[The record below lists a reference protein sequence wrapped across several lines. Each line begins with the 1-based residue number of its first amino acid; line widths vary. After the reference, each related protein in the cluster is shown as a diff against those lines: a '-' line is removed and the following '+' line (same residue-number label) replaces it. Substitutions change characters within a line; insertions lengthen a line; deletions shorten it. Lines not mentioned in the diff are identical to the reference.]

1 MRRILTVLAA
11 LVVLLVVAVLVVPSL
26 IDWNQYKSY
35 ITAEVEAQTGRRLAI
50 EGGLDLTILP
60 SPALSVAGL
69 RLSNA
74 EGARVPDMVRIEAL
88 EVEIAFWPLL
98 GGEIK
103 VDLVRLIGPTVA
115 LEVMPNGRGNW
126 LLDSSD
132 LTVPAGEREGTGDVD
147 EASPFRLDR
156 FEIEDG
162 AVTLLDASGVTRG
175 IENLDARLTTETLD
189 GLVAVVGI
197 FGAEGV
203 QASFDISAS
212 ALTESA
218 IQIKAELGL
227 GVGESLG
234 RVSFGG
240 TAVRVGPGA
249 PAASGKLQVIA
260 PSMAKFVEGIAQA
273 LGAPVALPAMLDQPL
288 ALDAKIEVTAEEG
301 ALNEIALTLGESR
314 ATGAVS
320 AAFAEGVQVDLALL
334 IKRIN
339 LDQWLALSDTARPP
353 LKAAETSAPSAPADA
368 LGRAEALAL
377 PSDLSGSFNVEVEAL
392 TYNDALVR
400 QGTISG
406 AIIDGTVEFGRIA
419 ALLPGGSDVT
429 MSGTLVTVEGQPRFE
444 GQLEAASD
452 NLRALLAWLELEPD
466 AVPADRL
473 RKLGLTANMRL
484 TPDLMQAYRVDLRLD
499 ASRITGGIAYAVRQR
514 TAFSVDL
521 DIDRLNLDAYLPAE
535 SLVGDGGDTPEP
547 GVAQTPAE
555 ASLAM
560 LETIDTNVTLR
571 VGELTYNRI
580 RVKGLSL
587 DSSLV
592 GGVLTITDARVGDV
606 AGAALNLVGSASGFA
621 AAPKF
626 AGSMEIIATD
636 PGGLMQLAG
645 LAWPVLSDR
654 LGPFN
659 LRGDVKRGADGLL
672 VDLSGTAAGTS
683 LGLTGAVASLALEA
697 PLKLRFELANP
708 RLADLVAQIDEVEVG
723 PWGDMPIEL
732 VADLDGTLVGDL
744 AVVVTATAGG
754 GGMAAAGAVQA
765 LADVG
770 YDLRIKVQHPDM
782 AGLIN
787 NLGIDYRPAA
797 TNLGGLTL
805 ETSMNG
811 DLDEAVFR
819 GLKVR
824 AGPMAV
830 EGNAT
835 VRLGGARPWVK
846 ADLRAS
852 QILVDLFLP
861 VERSE
866 STSSG
871 SGSSGSGS
879 EHWSRAPIDLGALGA
894 MDGEIDLAAVAIDYG
909 NYHFTESSLHLG
921 LDSGV
926 LTIDPLVSGLYGG
939 NVEFRARIADVET
952 PTIDLTFA
960 LDSADILEALRANA
974 GIDRVTG
981 RFAASGDM
989 TSQGRSQYEL
999 VSSLNGDMR
1008 FAARDGVFRGI
1019 DLRSLSDRMKEL
1031 DRTTNFVQLIQI
1043 STSDGETSYTVLD
1056 GTVRITDGV
1065 GRTNDLRALMDAA
1078 EGRGAGEINLPRW
1091 FLDLQTEMRL
1101 SEHPNAPPLGLNLKG
1116 PIDAPSRDV
1125 KARELEA
1132 YIAQRVGTT
1141 VLRKLAP
1148 DVLTDFLPE
1157 TGASDGASEP
1167 DAGATSPQ
1175 EKVGKTLKKL
1185 LDAFAD

>member
-1 MRRILTVLAA
+1 MRRILIVLAA
-11 LVVLLVVAVLVVPSL
+11 LVVLLVVAVLVIPSL
-26 IDWNQYKSY
+26 IDWNQYKSD

-50 EGGLDLTILP
+50 EGDLDLTILP
-60 SPALSVAGL
+60 SPALAVTGL

-98 GGEIK
+98 GGEIE

-115 LEVMPNGRGNW
+115 LEIMPNGRGNW

-132 LTVPAGEREGTGDVD
+132 STAPAGEREGTGDVD
-147 EASPFRLDR
+147 EASLFRLDR
-156 FEIEDG
+156 LEIEGG
-162 AVTLLDASGVTRG
+162 AITLLDASGVTRG
-175 IENLDARLTTETLD
+175 IENLDARLTTESLD
-189 GLVAVVGI
+189 GLLAVVGT

-203 QASFDISAS
+203 QASFDISAG
-212 ALTESA
+212 ALTGPA

-260 PSMAKFVEGIAQA
+260 PSMAKLAEGIAQA
-273 LGAPVALPAMLDQPL
+273 LGAPLPVPAMLDQPL

-353 LKAAETSAPSAPADA
+353 LEAAETSAPSEPADA

-400 QGTISG
+400 QATISG

-429 MSGTLVTVEGQPRFE
+429 MSGTLATVEGQPRFD

-452 NLRALLAWLELEPD
+452 NLRVLLAWLELEPD

-473 RKLGLTANMRL
+473 RKLGLTTNMRL

-499 ASRITGGIAYAVRQR
+499 ASRMTGGIAYAVRQR
-514 TAFSVDL
+514 TAFSLDL

-535 SLVGDGGDTPEP
+535 SLVSGGGDTPKP
-547 GVAQTPAE
+547 GLPQTPAE
-555 ASLAM
+555 SSLAM

-592 GGVLTITDARVGDV
+592 GGVLMITDARIGDV

-626 AGSMEIIATD
+626 AGSMEIIAAD

-645 LAWPVLSDR
+645 LAWPVPSER

-723 PWGDMPIEL
+723 PWGDMPTEL
-732 VADLDGTLVGDL
+732 VADLNGTLVGDL
-744 AVVVTATAGG
+744 AVVVTATAAGG
-754 GGMAAAGAVQA
+754 RMAAAGAVQA

-770 YDLRIKVQHPDM
+770 YDLRIKAQHPDM

-797 TNLGGLTL
+797 TNLGGFTV
-805 ETSMNG
+805 ETSING

-830 EGNAT
+830 EGSAT

-866 STSSG
+866 STSGG
-871 SGSSGSGS
+871 SGAAGGA
-879 EHWSRAPIDLGALGA
+879 ERWSRAPIDLGALGA

-909 NYHFTESSLHLG
+909 DYHFTKPSLHLG

-926 LTIDPLVSGLYGG
+926 LIIDPLVSGLYGG

-960 LDSADILEALRANA
+960 LESADILEALRANA

-989 TSQGRSQYEL
+989 ASQGRSQYEL

-1031 DRTTNFVQLIQI
+1031 DRTTDFLQLIQI

-1078 EGRGAGEINLPRW
+1078 EGRGAGEINLARW

-1148 DVLTDFLPE
+1148 DALTDYLPE

-1167 DAGATSPQ
+1167 DAGAASPQ

-1185 LDAFAD
+1185 LDAFGD

>member
-1 MRRILTVLAA
+1 M
-11 LVVLLVVAVLVVPSL
+11 
-26 IDWNQYKSY
+26 
-35 ITAEVEAQTGRRLAI
+35 
-50 EGGLDLTILP
+50 
-60 SPALSVAGL
+60 
-69 RLSNA
+69 
-74 EGARVPDMVRIEAL
+74 
-88 EVEIAFWPLL
+88 
-98 GGEIK
+98 
-103 VDLVRLIGPTVA
+103 
-115 LEVMPNGRGNW
+115 
-126 LLDSSD
+126 
-132 LTVPAGEREGTGDVD
+132 
-147 EASPFRLDR
+147 
-156 FEIEDG
+156 
-162 AVTLLDASGVTRG
+162 
-175 IENLDARLTTETLD
+175 
-189 GLVAVVGI
+189 
-197 FGAEGV
+197 
-203 QASFDISAS
+203 
-212 ALTESA
+212 
-218 IQIKAELGL
+218 
-227 GVGESLG
+227 
-234 RVSFGG
+234 
-240 TAVRVGPGA
+240 
-249 PAASGKLQVIA
+249 
-260 PSMAKFVEGIAQA
+260 
-273 LGAPVALPAMLDQPL
+273 
-288 ALDAKIEVTAEEG
+288 
-301 ALNEIALTLGESR
+301 
-314 ATGAVS
+314 
-320 AAFAEGVQVDLALL
+320 
-334 IKRIN
+334 
-339 LDQWLALSDTARPP
+339 
-353 LKAAETSAPSAPADA
+353 
-368 LGRAEALAL
+368 AL

-400 QGTISG
+400 QATISG

-429 MSGTLVTVEGQPRFE
+429 MSGTLATIEGRPRFE

-452 NLRALLAWLELEPD
+452 NLRVLLAWLKLEPD

-473 RKLGLTANMRL
+473 RKFGLTTNMRL

-499 ASRITGGIAYAVRQR
+499 ASRMTGGIAYAVRQR

-521 DIDRLNLDAYLPAE
+521 DIDRINVDAYLPAE
-535 SLVGDGGDTPEP
+535 APVSEGGDTPEP

-555 ASLAM
+555 SSLAM

-580 RVKGLSL
+580 PVKGLSL

-592 GGVLTITDARVGDV
+592 GGVLTITDARIGDV

-626 AGSMEIIATD
+626 AGSMEIIAAD

-645 LAWPVLSDR
+645 LAWPVPSDR

-683 LGLTGAVASLALEA
+683 LGLTGTVASLALDA

-708 RLADLVAQIDEVEVG
+708 RAADLVAQIDDEVEVG
-723 PWGDMPIEL
+723 RWGDIPADL
-732 VADLDGTLVGDL
+732 VADLDGALVGDL
-744 AVVVTATAGG
+744 AVAVTATAAG

-765 LADVG
+765 LAGVG
-770 YDLRIKVQHPDM
+770 YDLRIKAQHPDM

-787 NLGIDYRPAA
+787 DLGIDYRPAA
-797 TNLGGLTL
+797 TNLGGLTV
-805 ETSMNG
+805 ETALNG
-811 DLDEAVFR
+811 DLDEAELR

-866 STSSG
+866 STSGGSG
-871 SGSSGSGS
+871 SGGSGS
-879 EHWSRAPIDLGALGA
+879 AGNAERWSREPIDLGALRA

-909 NYHFTESSLHLG
+909 DYHFTEPSLHLG

-926 LTIDPLVSGLYGG
+926 LTINPLVGGLYGG
-939 NVEFRARIADVET
+939 NVELRARIADAET

-960 LDSADILEALRANA
+960 LEAADILEALRANA

-999 VSSLNGDMR
+999 VSSLNGSMR

-1031 DRTTNFVQLIQI
+1031 DRTTDFLQLIQI

-1078 EGRGAGEINLPRW
+1078 EGRGAGEVNLPRW
-1091 FLDLQTEMRL
+1091 LLDLQTEMRL

-1125 KARELEA
+1125 KTRELEA

-1148 DVLTDFLPE
+1148 DALRDFLPE
-1157 TGASDGASEP
+1157 TGASEGASEP
-1167 DAGATSPQ
+1167 DAGAASPQ
-1175 EKVGKTLKKL
+1175 ENVGKTLKKL
-1185 LDAFAD
+1185 LDAFGD

>member
-1 MRRILTVLAA
+1 MRRILIVLAA

-26 IDWNQYKSY
+26 IDWNQYKSD

-50 EGGLDLTILP
+50 EGDLDLTILP
-60 SPALSVAGL
+60 SPALSAAGL

-74 EGARVPDMVRIEAL
+74 EDAHVPDMVKIETL
-88 EVEIAFWPLL
+88 KVEIAFWPLL
-98 GGEIK
+98 GGEVK

-115 LEVMPNGRGNW
+115 LEIMPNGRGNW

-132 LTVPAGEREGTGDVD
+132 SPALAGEREGTGAVD
-147 EASPFRLDR
+147 EILPFRLDR
-156 FEIEDG
+156 LEIEGG

-175 IENLDARLTTETLD
+175 IESLDALLTAESLD
-189 GLVAVVGI
+189 GPLAVVGT

-203 QASFDISAS
+203 QASFDISAG
-212 ALTESA
+212 ALTEST

-234 RVSFGG
+234 RVSYGG
-240 TAVRVGPGA
+240 TAVRVGLGA
-249 PAASGKLQVIA
+249 PAASGKLQVTA
-260 PSMAKFVEGIAQA
+260 PSMAKLAEGIAQA
-273 LGAPVALPAMLDQPL
+273 LGAPAVVPAMLDQPL

-301 ALNEIALTLGESR
+301 TLNEIALTLGGSR

-339 LDQWLALSDTARPP
+339 LNEWLALSDTAGPP
-353 LKAAETSAPSAPADA
+353 LEAADTSAPSEPAD
-368 LGRAEALAL
+368 ALAL

-400 QGTISG
+400 QATISG

-429 MSGTLVTVEGQPRFE
+429 MSGTLATVEGQPRFE

-452 NLRALLAWLELEPD
+452 NLRVLLAWLEVEPN

-473 RKLGLTANMRL
+473 RKLGLTTNMRL
-484 TPDLMQAYRVDLRLD
+484 TPALMQAYRVDLRLD
-499 ASRITGGIAYAVRQR
+499 ASRMTGGIAYAVRER

-535 SLVGDGGDTPEP
+535 SLVGEGGDTPEP
-547 GVAQTPAE
+547 GVAQTQTE
-555 ASLAM
+555 SSLAM

-592 GGVLTITDARVGDV
+592 GGVLTITDARIGDV
-606 AGAALNLVGSASGFA
+606 AGAALNVVGSASGFA

-626 AGSMEIIATD
+626 AGSMEIIAAD
-636 PGGLMQLAG
+636 PGGLIQLAG
-645 LAWPVLSDR
+645 LAWPMPSDR

-683 LGLTGAVASLALEA
+683 LTLTGAVASLALDA

-723 PWGDMPIEL
+723 PCGNMPAEL
-732 VADLDGTLVGDL
+732 VVDLDGALVGDL
-744 AVVVTATAGG
+744 AVAVTATAAGG
-754 GGMAAAGAVQA
+754 WMAAAGAVQA
-765 LADVG
+765 LAGVG
-770 YDLRIKVQHPDM
+770 YDLKIKVKHPDM
-782 AGLIN
+782 TGLIN
-787 NLGIDYRPAA
+787 DLGIDYRPAA
-797 TNLGGLTL
+797 TNLGGLTV
-805 ETSMNG
+805 ETSING
-811 DLDEAVFR
+811 DLDEADLR
-819 GLKVR
+819 SLNVR

-866 STSSG
+866 STSVG
-871 SGSSGSGS
+871 SGSADGA
-879 EHWSRAPIDLGALGA
+879 ERWSRAPIDLGALSA

-909 NYHFTESSLHLG
+909 DYHFTEPSLHLG

-926 LTIDPLVSGLYGG
+926 LTIDPLVGGLYGG
-939 NVEFRARIADVET
+939 SVKLRARIADAET

-960 LDSADILEALRANA
+960 VESANILEALRANA

-989 TSQGRSQYEL
+989 ASQGRSQYEL

-1031 DRTTNFVQLIQI
+1031 DRTTDFLQLVQI

-1091 FLDLQTEMRL
+1091 LLDLQTKMRL

-1116 PIDAPSRDV
+1116 PIDALRRDV
-1125 KARELEA
+1125 KLRELEA

-1148 DVLTDFLPE
+1148 DALTDFLPE
-1157 TGASDGASEP
+1157 TGASNGASEP
-1167 DAGATSPQ
+1167 DAGAGSPQ

-1185 LDAFAD
+1185 LDAFGD